1 MNSVDYNKLSTMSK
15 DELKESLA
23 VAKKLIAA
31 IEEELTRP
39 DNFQLKY
46 ENEAWIVGW
55 QSPSTAREAT
65 ALNET
70 IIKNGGYRM
79 NSENALASA
88 RRRINANILEAI
100 GEQLEPE
107 YSPVYED
114 IKEEKC
120 YIKYCTQTNQFEVE
134 VNYSCGYIGAPV
146 FSLQT
151 AHIIKKML
159 NAGEIKLYKK
169 DGRFES
175 TKD

>member
-1 MNSVDYNKLSTMSK
+1 
-15 DELKESLA
+15 
-23 VAKKLIAA
+23 
-31 IEEELTRP
+31 
-39 DNFQLKY
+39 
-46 ENEAWIVGW
+46 
-55 QSPSTAREAT
+55 
-65 ALNET
+65 
-70 IIKNGGYRM
+70 M